1 MLTNTQDNAP
11 IGATADVSP
20 QWPAEHEWP
29 AADAPATVHV
39 RFLRDRLGLRCY
51 PTPNAADIAAS
62 AKYIYVNAV
71 ADWKADRGG
80 ADMTAEERVD
90 LQNIAD
96 AEAAATSKG
105 PLALT
110 HQAFT
115 EAATITDAMI
125 DRAWGGKHTGRGI
138 AVALGRSTK
147 GFPLAQLDVD
157 PRHGGEIDGPLVA
170 SLTSDRAASMTA
182 VTPGGGLH
190 IFVVSDPSLRPQVS
204 GALAPGVELRTTGY
218 AMMPAGASSAGDRHL
233 VGGQSW
239 GRAWV
244 STGCP
249 QRAPE
254 SLRKAVHRVG
264 GAAGSRAVAG
274 GAGGS
279 ASGSGEG
286 DDGPLSCDAGSGR
299 ATVAIS
305 SEVGDG
311 ERNASASIIVGL
323 IARPGAVPE
332 DARHALMLMLSEHLV
347 GRDAP
352 ASVCREAADE
362 WTRALTRGPRDA
374 SFAADVIEAWAS
386 VRDQSPRPWRASKA
400 RAVARSLWRTADRR
414 LGGEAGAEDLGEGP
428 PLGVAPSWV
437 PSPPPHP
444 AIVAAAHEGSAGA
457 DASPH
462 AGPAPGPAASS
473 YAIGGPSPEQAV
485 AALAATVMGLKAA
498 NQATGKKAV
507 DLARLFVPLGEMYG
521 AEDMA
526 RDEARKPVRVAKL
539 PPFIDFLQG
548 GVDES
553 YPYGYG
559 MGPWFARGLGGLVA
573 GDMKAYG
580 APGAKGGKTYLVGQ
594 MLDGLALQTAHRI
607 MGTPGYE
614 DAPYV
619 LVFWVSE
626 MSKKSEVPMRFV
638 ARALGYDA
646 KVTTQGV
653 DAFDSV
659 SLAALRSA
667 GNMSAESYVTH
678 ARALR
683 AWHQNPGLDAID
695 IPAARGDHNFM
706 ARDEHWA
713 IMEPHLALR
722 RALLDCSRVIDMSEL
737 PDAEGHGRGRIIHDG
752 GPRLVGYVAESMAM
766 VRSEFATRHGIAES
780 DVLCVVCCDPAQRFS
795 GDDGHDSVAALN
807 GMLRAW
813 AKHVAVDLGGAVIF
827 TSDTTKGAV
836 NNMDLGRFCH
846 EDPRKVIA
854 EVFAGS
860 YALSHECD
868 CIAIMAET
876 TPDTDTTGR
885 ALMRARVLSGRSG
898 ASSEIY
904 PFSWELHTGRFR
916 PLDPKSVPVPER
928 EDRPGFGSGGGGGRS
943 GGAHP
948 PASSSAP
955 LGVRPAKNQPL
966 RPPPRYTGG
975 SD

>member
-1 MLTNTQDNAP
+1 MNPTTQDNAP
-11 IGATADVSP
+11 IGAVADVSP

-80 ADMTAEERVD
+80 ADMTAEECVD
-90 LQNIAD
+90 LLTIAE

-110 HQAFT
+110 HQTFT
-115 EAATITDAMI
+115 EASAITDAMV

-157 PRHGGEIDGPLVA
+157 PRHGGAIDGPLVA
-170 SLTSDRAASMTA
+170 SLTSDRACSMTA

-190 IFVVSDPSLRPQVS
+190 IYVLGESTLRPQVS

-218 AMMPAGASSAGDRHL
+218 AMMPSGSSSAGDRHL

-244 STGCP
+244 STGRP

-264 GAAGSRAVAG
+264 GATGPRAAPVG
-274 GAGGS
+274 GVG
-279 ASGSGEG
+279 GSGEG
-286 DDGPLSCDAGSGR
+286 DDGPLGCDTGSGR
-299 ATVAIS
+299 ATLAIS

-311 ERNASASIIVGL
+311 ERNASAAIIVGL
-323 IARPGAVPE
+323 LARPGAVPE
-332 DARHALMLMLSEHLV
+332 DARAALMLALSEHLA

-352 ASVCREAADE
+352 ASVCRETAAE
-362 WTRALTRGPRDA
+362 WMRSLTRGPRDA
-374 SFAADVIEAWAS
+374 SFAADVIEVWAG

-444 AIVAAAHEGSAGA
+444 AIVAAAHGAGAGA
-457 DASPH
+457 DVPVASSV
-462 AGPAPGPAASS
+462 APAPS
-473 YAIGGPSPEQAV
+473 YAIGGPTPEQAV

-498 NQATGKKAV
+498 NQATGRKAV

-667 GNMSAESYVTH
+667 GNMSPESYVKH

-695 IPAARGDHNFM
+695 IPTARGDHNFM

-766 VRSEFATRHGIAES
+766 VRSEFATRHGIAEA

-813 AKHVAVDLGGAVIF
+813 AKHVAVDLGGAVTF

-876 TPDTDTTGR
+876 TPDTEVTGR

-916 PLDPKSVPVPER
+916 PMDPKSVPIPER

-943 GGAHP
+943 GGPHP

-955 LGVRPAKNQPL
+955 LGIRPAKNQPL
-966 RPPPRYTGG
+966 RPPPRYPERA
-975 SD
+975 D

>member
-1 MLTNTQDNAP
+1 MTTTAQDNAP
-11 IGATADVSP
+11 IGAVGDASP
-20 QWPAEHEWP
+20 QWPAAHEWP
-29 AADAPATVHV
+29 PADAHPRDHV
-39 RFLRDRLGLRCY
+39 RFYRDRLGLRCY
-51 PTPNAADIAAS
+51 PTPSLADVLQS
-62 AKYIYVNAV
+62 AKRFYLEAEN
-71 ADWKADRGG
+71 DWREDHKG
-80 ADMTAEERVD
+80 ADPTGDDRSMLLDLAREE
-90 LQNIAD
+90 
-96 AEAAATSKG
+96 AEATRKG

-110 HQAFT
+110 HKAFT
-115 EAATITDAMI
+115 EAPAITDEMI
-125 DRAWGGKHTGRGI
+125 ERGWGGKNAGRGI

-147 GFPLAQLDVD
+147 GHTLAQVDVD
-157 PRHGGEIDGPLVA
+157 PRHGGEVDGPLVA
-170 SLTSDRAASMTA
+170 SLISDRACSMVAS
-182 VTPGGGLH
+182 TPGGGLH
-190 IFVVSDPSLRPQVS
+190 IYVLGDSTLRPQVS

-218 AMMPAGASSAGDRHL
+218 AMMPSGSSSAATKDDGK
-233 VGGQSW
+233 G

-244 STGCP
+244 STGRP
-249 QRAPE
+249 QHAPE
-254 SLRKAVHRVG
+254 SLRHAVHRVG
-264 GAAGSRAVAG
+264 GAAHASRLSSG
-274 GAGGS
+274 GTEV
-279 ASGSGEG
+279 EG
-286 DDGPLSCDAGSGR
+286 APSDAGSGR
-299 ATVAIS
+299 AAAVIA

-311 ERNASASIIVGL
+311 ERNAAASVIVGIL
-323 IARPGAVPE
+323 ARPGAVPE
-332 DARHALMLMLSEHLV
+332 DARHALMLMLSEHLA

-352 ASVCREAADE
+352 ASVCRETAAE
-362 WTRALTRGPRDA
+362 WTRSLTRGPRDA
-374 SFAADVIEAWAS
+374 SFAADVIEVWAS

-444 AIVAAAHEGSAGA
+444 AIVAAAHEGSAVAGVGV
-457 DASPH
+457 DAP
-462 AGPAPGPAASS
+462 PASAAPASS
-473 YAIGGPSPEQAV
+473 YALGGPSPEQAV

-498 NQATGKKAV
+498 NQATGKKSV

-766 VRSEFATRHGIAES
+766 VRSEFATRHGIAEA

-876 TPDTDTTGR
+876 TPDTETTGR

-916 PLDPKSVPVPER
+916 PMDPKSVPIPER
-928 EDRPGFGSGGGGGRS
+928 EERPGFGSSGGGGRS

-966 RPPPRYTGG
+966 RPPPRYPERA
-975 SD
+975 D